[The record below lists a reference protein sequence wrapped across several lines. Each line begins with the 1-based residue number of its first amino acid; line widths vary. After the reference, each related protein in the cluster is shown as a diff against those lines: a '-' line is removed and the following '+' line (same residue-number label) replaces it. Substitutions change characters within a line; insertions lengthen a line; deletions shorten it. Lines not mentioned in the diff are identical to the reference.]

1 MWLRDST
8 AQVKPYLALAG
19 KDETLRQMILG
30 LVERQMAFI
39 LMDPYANAF
48 NQAPM
53 DMGTRPTTLRWD
65 PGSGSG
71 NMRWIPSATPSISL
85 STLESD
91 RGNQSF

>member
-48 NQAPM
+48 NQAANGHGHQT
-53 DMGTRPTTLRWD
+53 DHTQMGPLD
-65 PGSGSG
+65 LGAK
-71 NMRWIPSATPSISL
+71 MRWIPSATPSISL

-91 RGNQSF
+91 RNQSF